1 MVDCCTQ
8 DNKFYVKLNAH
19 IRIIVCILER
29 NNYFNIKYCLSFTKF
44 VGMSTVIELKPLDN
58 EIPSEYAERL
68 GQLYAKSVT
77 SLHKKQNG
85 QYLTHIEIAHFM
97 ASLSQ
102 RKQDKFKILDPGC
115 GTSILSSSL
124 IEYLIRQN
132 EHLKEIELVVYETD
146 FDILSYTELVLDYIG
161 KWLKQY
167 KVKFNYIINT
177 KDFVLEN
184 KDCFEPSA
192 TLFSEPQN
200 AIFDIVISNPP
211 YFKISKDDNR
221 ALVAKSIVWGQPNIY
236 SIFMM
241 VASKLLKADGEIIF
255 ITPRSFTS
263 GNYFRAFREAFFKEI
278 EIEHIHLFGSR
289 TDTFDRDSV
298 LQELLILRGI
308 KRNSDI
314 HHLSILVTHS
324 NGIRDLDNY
333 TEKVYKTNELIDFN
347 SKEKIIHL
355 PTNETDDTVIKL
367 FKSWN
372 GSLNQF
378 GIQISTGPVVSFRAT
393 DYLFEQF
400 KNGTVFLVPL
410 YQLVNTAK
418 MQFEWPVSKR
428 NKPQYIQHCEATKSL
443 LIPNKDYIF
452 LRRFSAKDDKS
463 RLVATPY
470 FIGDST
476 TEFIG
481 IENHLNYIYRPKGHL
496 ERNEILGISAL
507 LNSYLFDTYFRTFNG
522 NINVSATEL
531 REMSLPPLKDIKEI
545 GNRVMIEN
553 DYSQSKVDEIIN
565 NYFGLE
571 LKFSYE

>member
-1 MVDCCTQ
+1 MNTVMV
-8 DNKFYVKLNAH
+8 
-19 IRIIVCILER
+19 
-29 NNYFNIKYCLSFTKF
+29 
-44 VGMSTVIELKPLDN
+44 LKPLDN
-58 EIPSEYAERL
+58 EMPSEFAERL
-68 GQLYAKSVT
+68 GQLYAKTVS

-85 QYLTHIEIAHFM
+85 QYFTPIEIAHFM
-97 ASLSQ
+97 ACISQ
-102 RKQDKFKILDPGC
+102 RKKDKYKILDPGC

-124 IEYLIRQN
+124 IENLIKQN
-132 EHLKEIELVVYETD
+132 EKLKEIELVVYETD
-146 FDILSYTELVLDYIG
+146 VDILLYTKSVLDYIDQ
-161 KWLKQY
+161 WIKQF
-167 KVKFNYIINT
+167 KIKFKYTINT
-177 KDFVLEN
+177 NDFILEN

-192 TLFSEPQN
+192 TLFSEPYN

-211 YFKISKDDNR
+211 YFKISKEDNR
-221 ALVAKSIVWGQPNIY
+221 AIVAKSIVWGQPNIY

-241 VASKLLKADGEIIF
+241 VASKLLKTDGEIIF
-255 ITPRSFTS
+255 ITPRSFAS

-308 KRNSDI
+308 KRASDK
-314 HHLSILVTHS
+314 HQLSILVTHS
-324 NGIRDLDNY
+324 NGISDLDDF
-333 TEKVYKTNELIDFN
+333 TEKIYNTNELIDFN

-367 FKSWN
+367 FKSWK

-393 DYLFEQF
+393 AYLFEHYQ
-400 KNGTVFLVPL
+400 NSTIFLVPL

-418 MQFEWPVSKR
+418 MQFEWPVNKR
-428 NKPQYIQHCEATKSL
+428 NKPQYIQHCDATRSL

-481 IENHLNYIYRPKGHL
+481 IENHLNYIYRPKGYL

-507 LNSYLFDTYFRTFNG
+507 LNSNLFDTYFRTFNG

-531 REMSLPPLKDIKEI
+531 REMPLPPLKDIKEI
-545 GNRVMIEN
+545 GNQIMIEN
-553 DYSQSKVDEIIN
+553 DYSQLKVDEIIN

-571 LKFSYE
+571 IIFSYE